1 MPDRSK
7 CCKKEKE
14 EGMINHQGATG
25 LDLVISL
32 GISSCDPVSGLE
44 LIILIRHVNGP
55 SEKKDKMFK
64 IRISMY
70 KSQV

>member
-14 EGMINHQGATG
+14 EGMINQGATG
-25 LDLVISL
+25 LDLVIPSGL
-32 GISSCDPVSGLE
+32 AAVIPCRGLE

-55 SEKKDKMFK
+55 SEKKTKCLRFK
-64 IRISMY
+64 
-70 KSQV
+70 